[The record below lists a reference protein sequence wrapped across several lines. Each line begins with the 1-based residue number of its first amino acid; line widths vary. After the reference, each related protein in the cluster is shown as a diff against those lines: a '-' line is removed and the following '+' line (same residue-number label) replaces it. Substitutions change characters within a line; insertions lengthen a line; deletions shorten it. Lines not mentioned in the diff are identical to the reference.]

1 MSIAS
6 LLLVLFTAAPSSA
19 ATSEPILLDFHAQW
33 CGPCRQMRSAMSLL
47 AERGYPIKSIDID
60 HEPELSEKYG
70 VKSVPTYIVVD
81 NDGNELSR
89 TSGSQ
94 PAGQLARFYLDAK
107 AKVQPPANSRAHAD
121 ANADNDADD
130 GDAEPPDAKGKGK
143 ANDTD
148 DDEPEFQNPKPWE
161 TVVRIR
167 VLARGSVGFG
177 SGTVIS
183 SSPKESLILTCA
195 HIFKLDGQRQA
206 PPQRFP
212 RKIMVDLF
220 DGKLHGEHPAQV
232 HFVESVEGQ
241 AIDYDFG
248 VDVGLIRIRP
258 GRRLLAAHVVPAHW
272 QARSKM
278 LMMTVGCSEGQ
289 DATAWETVI
298 QNPQMHGLSGN
309 PAYQAIECKIAPK
322 QGRSGG
328 GLFTTDGYV
337 AGVCN
342 FAEPQ
347 GDHGLYATPR
357 SIYSVLDRNNLAALY
372 APVESGRG
380 TMVASRGDRAAGRG
394 EVPITVARGQSPEG
408 HEGERAR
415 HRPSDVTVPAPE
427 LLGIKTPLARRT
439 SGRSSGDGNGE
450 GLAGR
455 MAWQPTHPSSTPP
468 ANPAKPA
475 ASEEGAK
482 TEQTDL
488 SLDAAA
494 DHDHFSHF
502 EDEPAA
508 TDPAATDPAA
518 NKQSTSEKSINPEDV
533 PASASPSASPSTKSR
548 WRPARSAQGNS
559 ISISEAPQPSQP

>member
-19 ATSEPILLDFHAQW
+19 ATSEPVLLDFHAQW
-33 CGPCRQMRSAMSLL
+33 CGPCRQMRPAVSLL
-47 AERGYPIKSIDID
+47 AERGYPIKSVDID
-60 HEPELSEKYG
+60 HEPDLSEKYG

-81 NDGNELSR
+81 NDGNELGR

-94 PAGQLARFYLDAK
+94 PAGQLARFYLEARAK
-107 AKVQPPANSRAHAD
+107 AQPPANSRAHAD
-121 ANADNDADD
+121 AHAEDDAD
-130 GDAEPPDAKGKGK
+130 GDAAPRGARGKDEDEDA
-143 ANDTD
+143 
-148 DDEPEFQNPKPWE
+148 PEFQNPKPWE

-167 VLARGSVGFG
+167 VLASGSVGFG
-177 SGTVIS
+177 SGTVVY

-195 HIFKLDGQRQA
+195 HIFKLEGQRQA
-206 PPQRFP
+206 MPQRFP
-212 RKIMVDLF
+212 RKIMIDLF

-241 AIDYDFG
+241 AVDYDFT

-258 GRRLLAAHVVPAHW
+258 GRRIPAARVVPAHW
-272 QARSKM
+272 QPRTKM

-289 DATAWETVI
+289 DATAWETII

-309 PAYQAIECKIAPK
+309 PSYQAIECKIAPK

-357 SIYSVLDRNNLAALY
+357 SIYSVLDRNKLTALY
-372 APVESGRG
+372 EPIESGRG
-380 TMVASRGDRAAGRG
+380 TLVASRGDRGAGRG
-394 EVPITVARGQSPEG
+394 DAPITVARGQSPEG

-415 HRPSDVTVPAPE
+415 HRPGDVTIPAPE
-427 LLGIKTPLARRT
+427 LLGIKPPLARRT
-439 SGRSSGDGNGE
+439 SGRSTEDENGE
-450 GLAGR
+450 GSTRR
-455 MAWQPTHPSSTPP
+455 MAWQPAHPSSAPS
-468 ANPAKPA
+468 AKPA
-475 ASEEGAK
+475 AGEEAAK

-502 EDEPAA
+502 GDDPAATDSAATDPAATKPAA
-508 TDPAATDPAA
+508 TDPAAT
-518 NKQSTSEKSINPEDV
+518 KHSTAEKSINPEDV
-533 PASASPSASPSTKSR
+533 PASASSAVSPSAKSR
-548 WRPARSAQGNS
+548 WRPARSTQGNP
-559 ISISEAPQPSQP
+559 ISDAPQN